1 MINIQVLHKSGSCL
15 QEWIYDDINEL
26 SDSRQINFTRISG
39 DQFDADIIVCRHP
52 INRLI
57 SQYYGSWSS
66 HLGDESYK
74 QKIRSQTLKEWILNK
89 SRLLYTKRLYDSIFS
104 LRKVHIVRYE
114 DMMDNPKLF
123 LSFILGNINKLD
135 LLDVLYDKYKDE
147 FAFGNKDLSK
157 DIQNGLVS
165 HRRILDHK
173 EYLHKFTEIEIKFIN
188 NILQDVLVKYD
199 SVQSFI

>member
-1 MINIQVLHKSGSCL
+1 
-15 QEWIYDDINEL
+15 
-26 SDSRQINFTRISG
+26 
-39 DQFDADIIVCRHP
+39 
-52 INRLI
+52 
-57 SQYYGSWSS
+57 
-66 HLGDESYK
+66 
-74 QKIRSQTLKEWILNK
+74 
-89 SRLLYTKRLYDSIFS
+89 
-104 LRKVHIVRYE
+104 
-114 DMMDNPKLF
+114 
-123 LSFILGNINKLD
+123 
-135 LLDVLYDKYKDE
+135 LYDKYKDE